1 MKDIDWDRVG
11 AELDA
16 FGCAVLPALLDAEQ
30 CADYAAAY
38 AQDGLF
44 RSRVVMEIRVNSGLI
59 RA

>member
-1 MKDIDWDRVG
+1 VKDIDWDRVG

-38 AQDGLF
+38 TQDGLF
-44 RSRVVMEIRVNSGLI
+44 RSRVVMEIRG
-59 RA
+59 